1 MAKSRHNLDDL
12 NQTCKMYGV
21 STVDD
26 TGKPI
31 KRLTA
36 LKKMLEQ
43 HFNVEW
49 VRIAAHSCTL

>member
-1 MAKSRHNLDDL
+1 MAKSRHTFDEL

-26 TGKPI
+26 TGQPI